1 MNERNRPNTSDSA
14 EQPHLQSL
22 ATQGVEAIR
31 GGGGTS
37 AFGRLLRY
45 DVEILNAAFNVLRKY
60 RQYYFSRPYL
70 KSLLFNLTNKKQ
82 EAQQLKKHVFNSCA
96 EPLQYAKSEFKS
108 SCQSF
113 LLFIKVYKECKAW
126 LNSAEFKEKYKNN
139 PFPPYLNPSLVDYS
153 QINPNLA
160 WDLNLKIPHHYD
172 CLYISNGL
180 SASAATEMF
189 FKTCNV
195 NFIHFP
201 LLRNKEFYK
210 NLLTKYNNQKK
221 NVISLGYGSFMSGY
235 CLYDIQNA
243 KHLKELLPK
252 NIPFFYIVRDPISRI
267 KSALNHLAGSKN
279 IFFKKFNLTFSY
291 QNLIPQ
297 AKYWCSDDSRPSFG
311 LFKTSSFFNND
322 YQWWMIW
329 WQTFLASDSI
339 FSTFK
344 DNIGLVHC
352 INFDDLTGKKGIT
365 SFCKAA
371 EFFKFDLP
379 ENTEIFGNKVW
390 NAMQGFLPS
399 TLYIHSDDL
408 SKTEASEESLDKEG
422 GFNIIITLPSH
433 LKEEEKSL
441 MDISN
446 EIEENLMRDETRI
459 LMLIKEND
467 LKNLKENT
475 PLYQRTIQFLKGYVD
490 AIQNEIE
497 RRKSVVFKEE
507 DVLEFFKNNKEQRLF
522 IKNILDN
529 ELNYIKQNHPDY
541 IARWKYYL
549 AFEKLC
555 ADLDGNEK

>member
-1 MNERNRPNTSDSA
+1 M
-14 EQPHLQSL
+14 
-22 ATQGVEAIR
+22 
-31 GGGGTS
+31 
-37 AFGRLLRY
+37 
-45 DVEILNAAFNVLRKY
+45 
-60 RQYYFSRPYL
+60 
-70 KSLLFNLTNKKQ
+70 
-82 EAQQLKKHVFNSCA
+82 
-96 EPLQYAKSEFKS
+96 QYAKSEFKS

-160 WDLNLKIPHHYD
+160 WDLNLPVPPKKYD
-172 CLYISNGL
+172 FLYFTNGV
-180 SASAATEMF
+180 SASAVTSLFLKKCDVNIIGSDFRCKEYYKAF
-189 FKTCNV
+189 FKKTD
-195 NFIHFP
+195 
-201 LLRNKEFYK
+201 K
-210 NLLTKYNNQKK
+210 TK
-221 NVISLGYGSFMSGY
+221 NVIGIGGMIIR
-235 CLYDIQNA
+235 CRHYDDAYDLRKNNIQ
-243 KHLKELLPK
+243 HLLSMFPK
-252 NIPFFYIVRDPISRI
+252 NLPFFYIARDPISRI
-267 KSALNHLAGSKN
+267 RCVLNHVYDMEES
-279 IFFKKFNLTFSY
+279 FVRKFNLSFPY
-291 QNLIPQ
+291 EQIIPKQ
-297 AKYWCSDDSRPSFG
+297 TYWGNKDDTRPSFG
-311 LFKTSSFFNND
+311 LLLNDPFFFCGNKKWFID
-322 YQWWMIW
+322 FWHIVLD
-329 WQTFLASDSI
+329 TDSI
-339 FSTFK
+339 FKNFK
-344 DNIGLVHC
+344 DNIGPVC
-352 INFDDLTGKKGIT
+352 CVEFNDLKPTKIIETFEKIAT
-365 SFCKAA
+365 
-371 EFFKFDLP
+371 FFNLTMP
-379 ENTEIFGNKVW
+379 ENKEMFKNRIW
-390 NAMQGFLPS
+390 NEMYNFLPT
-399 TLYIHSDDL
+399 TLYTHPEDL
-408 SKTEASEESLDKEG
+408 RKTEASEESLDKEG

-522 IKNILDN
+522 IKNILDS